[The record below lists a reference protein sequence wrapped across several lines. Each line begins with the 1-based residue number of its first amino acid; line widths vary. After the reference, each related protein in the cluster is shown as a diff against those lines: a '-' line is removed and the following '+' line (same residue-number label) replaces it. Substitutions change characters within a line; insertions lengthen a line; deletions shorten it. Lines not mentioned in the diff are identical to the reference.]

1 MRDITNNE
9 ETVSARFAVPWKRVE
24 EIFRERRRRAV
35 TRGKEEK
42 GRATR
47 ETANSRDWRVNKNA
61 EKLEHANIFRRARD
75 RAIPKS
81 LARCE
86 WGGVRR
92 SVANLARK
100 KPPPAGDMYMQ
111 GKLNIHAVQIRVD

>member
-1 MRDITNNE
+1 M
-9 ETVSARFAVPWKRVE
+9 ARSE
-24 EIFRERRRRAV
+24 
-35 TRGKEEK
+35 EEK

-86 WGGVRR
+86 L
-92 SVANLARK
+92 VAFVA
-100 KPPPAGDMYMQ
+100 PWPT
-111 GKLNIHAVQIRVD
+111 

>member
-1 MRDITNNE
+1 ME
-9 ETVSARFAVPWKRVE
+9 E
-24 EIFRERRRRAV
+24 EIFRERGEGAGRVV

-86 WGGVRR
+86 W
-92 SVANLARK
+92 VAFVA
-100 KPPPAGDMYMQ
+100 PWPT
-111 GKLNIHAVQIRVD
+111 